1 VAVSGQD
8 ETSGKLDLDQTKKE
22 DLKNRFQ
29 QTVGK
34 ILAAAAKVDRDPEE
48 IKLVAV
54 GKTHPLDEIIFLT
67 GLQAEEGFRIAA
79 PGESR
84 VQELL
89 DKEEERPG
97 ELNWHFVGHLQ
108 RNKVKYLAR
117 LNNVSLLHSLDSIK
131 LAREINKRAGKN
143 ERQMEVLVQVNIAE
157 DENKFGFLKS
167 EVESFLEKARKFNHL
182 EISGLM
188 TILPHFDNP
197 ERCRPY
203 FQEMKNMQLELQK
216 QGYQLPELSMGMTN
230 DFTIAVEEGATILRI
245 GRALFGP
252 RDY

>member
-1 VAVSGQD
+1 MAVSGQD
-8 ETSGKLDLDQTKKE
+8 KTSGKLDLDQTKKE

-29 QTVGK
+29 QTVEE
-34 ILAAAAKVDRDPEE
+34 ILASAAKADRDPED

-89 DKEEERPG
+89 DKEEKRPG

-117 LNNVSLLHSLDSIK
+117 LDNVSLIHSLDSIR

-143 ERQMEVLVQVNIAE
+143 KRRMKVLVQVNIAE
-157 DENKFGFLKS
+157 DENKFGFFKS
-167 EVESFLEKARKFNHL
+167 EVEPFLEKARKFDHL
-182 EISGLM
+182 EILGLM
-188 TILPHFDNP
+188 TILPHFDDP

-203 FQEMKNMQLELQK
+203 FQEMQNMQLMLK
-216 QGYQLPELSMGMTN
+216 KKGYQLPELSMGMTN
-230 DFTIAVEEGATILRI
+230 DFTIAVEEGATILRV